1 MPRAGL
7 DRGAVIEA
15 AIERIN
21 EDGLEALTLA
31 GLASKLG
38 VRPPSLYNHV
48 GGLDDLRAAVALR
61 GIAELGDRMGTA
73 AIGLR
78 GDDALTAIA
87 NSYRD
92 FARSSPALY
101 LAAISWTVPDDPEH
115 KRLAARA
122 VGTVTRVLGSY
133 GLEGDAALHATRALR
148 SALHGFV
155 SLEALGGFALV
166 LDRDASFE
174 RLLEIVADGLRAGPR
189 VGQA

>member
-1 MPRAGL
+1 LPRVGL
-7 DRGAVIEA
+7 DRRAVIDA
-15 AIERIN
+15 AIEGIS
-21 EDGLEALTLA
+21 EDGLESLTLA
-31 GLASKLG
+31 GLASKLR
-38 VRPPSLYNHV
+38 VRPPSLYNHIA
-48 GGLDDLRAAVALR
+48 GLDDLRAAVALR
-61 GIAELGDRMGTA
+61 GITELGDRMGTA
-73 AIGLR
+73 AIGLA

-87 NSYRD
+87 NAYRD

-101 LAAISWTVPDDPEH
+101 LAAISWTVTDDPEH

-174 RLLEIVADGLRAGPR
+174 WLLEIVADGLRAGPR